1 MQELHNKLSE
11 MLTLRFPT
19 PEARDE
25 AITTMGEIIINESLI
40 EIIESI
46 KDLDKRKAFVDAI
59 NIDDAET
66 AERITDECGL
76 DIYEIMTRKSE
87 EVLADALK

>member
-1 MQELHNKLSE
+1 MQELYIKLNE

-19 PEARDE
+19 TEARDE

-46 KDLDKRKAFVDAI
+46 KDLDKRKTFVDAI

-66 AERITDECGL
+66 AERITDECEL